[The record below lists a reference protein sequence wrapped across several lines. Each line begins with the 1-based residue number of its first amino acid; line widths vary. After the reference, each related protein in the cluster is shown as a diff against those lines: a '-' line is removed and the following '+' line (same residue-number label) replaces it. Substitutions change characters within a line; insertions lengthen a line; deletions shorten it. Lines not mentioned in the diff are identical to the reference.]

1 MQDLE
6 HSGVTAGPARSA
18 SKGSSG
24 ISGALLFLLGILA
37 FVFADVVT
45 RVSIV
50 AFAAILV
57 VGGLTELV
65 HALRGRGGDRD
76 RFFLSFL
83 SGLLTTAVGAMLIA
97 RPAVGAAAS
106 GLLIAAWLMATGVFR
121 GVTALL
127 DRYRYFGWDVVYGA
141 LSVLLGVW
149 VAASLPTTATWL
161 LGTVIAVEFMARGA
175 AMMAGSFA
183 LRRERAAAPA

>member
-18 SKGSSG
+18 AKGSS
-24 ISGALLFLLGILA
+24 ISGAFLFLLGILA

-57 VGGLTELV
+57 VGGLAELV
-65 HALRGRGGDRD
+65 HALRGRGSDRD

-83 SGLLTTAVGAMLIA
+83 SGLLTTAVGALLIA
-97 RPAVGAAAS
+97 RPAVGAAAT
-106 GLLIAAWLMATGVFR
+106 GLLIAGWLIATGIFR

-127 DRYRYFGWDVVYGA
+127 DRYRYWGWDLGYGVV
-141 LSVLLGVW
+141 SVLLGIW

-183 LRRERAAAPA
+183 VRRERAAAPA

>member
-1 MQDLE
+1 MKDLGR
-6 HSGVTAGPARSA
+6 SGVTAGPARSA
-18 SKGSSG
+18 ANGSSSITG
-24 ISGALLFLLGILA
+24 VFLFLLGILA
-37 FVFADVVT
+37 LVFADVVT

-57 VGGLTELV
+57 VGGLSELV

-76 RFFLSFL
+76 RFFLALL

-127 DRYRYFGWDVVYGA
+127 DRYRYWGWDVGYAVV
-141 LSVLLGVW
+141 SVLLGVW

-175 AMMAGSFA
+175 ATMAGSFA

>member
-1 MQDLE
+1 MDFE
-6 HSGVTAGPARSA
+6 HRDVTAGPARSA
-18 SKGSSG
+18 SRGSSS
-24 ISGALLFLLGILA
+24 IFGAFLFLLGILA
-37 FVFADVVT
+37 LVFADFVT

-76 RFFLSFL
+76 RFFLAFL
-83 SGLLTTAVGAMLIA
+83 SGLLTTAVGGMLIA
-97 RPAVGAAAS
+97 RPAVGAAAT
-106 GLLIAAWLMATGVFR
+106 GLLIAAWLIATGIFR

-183 LRRERAAAPA
+183 LRRERAAARV

>member
-57 VGGLTELV
+57 VGGL
-65 HALRGRGGDRD
+65 
-76 RFFLSFL
+76 

-127 DRYRYFGWDVVYGA
+127 DRYRYWGWDVGYAVV
-141 LSVLLGVW
+141 SVLLGVW

-175 AMMAGSFA
+175 ATMAGSFA